1 MTVQRA
7 DLENKLRQI
16 ETIVTDTK
24 EQARTTGAAIAV
36 GVVLFIVLAFI
47 FGRQAWLQGH
57 GRGPSRGDPAPMIR
71 WLARLFGLGRDR
83 CRTTGRSSSS
93 PGCGPGTRPPRHWG
107 PRSWSCRGCA
117 TTVRP
122 QGSSST
128 PPT

>member
-47 FGRQAWLQGH
+47 FGRR
-57 GRGPSRGDPAPMIR
+57 RGSKGTSGARVEVIR
-71 WLARLFGLGRDR
+71 LR
-83 CRTTGRSSSS
+83 
-93 PGCGPGTRPPRHWG
+93 
-107 PRSWSCRGCA
+107 
-117 TTVRP
+117 
-122 QGSSST
+122 
-128 PPT
+128 

>member
-47 FGRQAWLQGH
+47 FGRK
-57 GRGPSRGDPAPMIR
+57 RGSKGTGGARVEVIR
-71 WLARLFGLGRDR
+71 LR
-83 CRTTGRSSSS
+83 
-93 PGCGPGTRPPRHWG
+93 
-107 PRSWSCRGCA
+107 
-117 TTVRP
+117 
-122 QGSSST
+122 
-128 PPT
+128 